1 MAEIP
6 LLIKIEKARNE
17 LRYAL
22 NQTAIKYDLP
32 GFVIDLI
39 LEGLLS
45 EERMQRIA
53 LMAETVEGKEVDDD
67 GGHQ

>member
-17 LRYAL
+17 LRYSL
-22 NQTAIKYDLP
+22 NQTAVKYDLP

-53 LMAETVEGKEVDDD
+53 LMAETASGKEEED